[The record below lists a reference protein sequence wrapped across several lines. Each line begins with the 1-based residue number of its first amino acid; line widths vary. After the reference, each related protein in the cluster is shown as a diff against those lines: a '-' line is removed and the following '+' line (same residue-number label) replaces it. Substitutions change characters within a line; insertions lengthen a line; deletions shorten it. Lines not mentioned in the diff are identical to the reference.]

1 MKKNILWIG
10 IFFLF
15 LLLASCATIKKDTSY
30 TIIYHTQDDKI
41 ETKSYYENTKLTEQM
56 LPNDLTKEG
65 FIPEKWYLDENYETV
80 VVFPYTVIK
89 NEDFYLKWI
98 PDESIIQD
106 KVTIQLIIDS
116 NTTEQSIIKGSS
128 FTKPTDPKAK
138 EGYTFKGWST
148 SKDSYQAYDFTKIV
162 TDNMTLYAY
171 YEPKSYSVQYIV
183 DNKPY
188 FTDTIEHNHT
198 VTEITKPELAQH
210 SFDGWYI
217 DATYETKFNFNT
229 PITQETKLYGR
240 FIEITS
246 EPVQI
251 TLHIEDTTSTSTVL
265 HGQTLAKP
273 TDPKAK
279 EGYTFKGWSTSK
291 DSYQA
296 YDFTKA
302 VISPFDLYAYYEINT
317 YKVEFFIDNKSYTTQ
332 TIEYQK
338 TASKPADPTDLNNQ
352 KVDGWYTDKE
362 CQSKFDFTTKITSSI
377 SLYAK
382 LVNLASYT
390 VTFEVNGKTYQT
402 IPVAENGLVSK
413 PADPTLDKM
422 NFVGWLDENNE
433 IFNFDTKITNNIVLT
448 AKFEETKLNVKT
460 FSSSAEAILIEI
472 EKVAS
477 VPLSNYHFSYKL
489 AKDANYTLVDSQ
501 LVQELSTSIRCDI
514 VGLTAGSYSVKATV
528 SAAEEMSITKSIQ
541 VTAYDR
547 SGYAHFNA
555 TTGIG
560 AYNDDGT
567 LKSNALVV
575 YVTNETKNTV
585 TASIGGKTYTGLA
598 AILKAQADSNIPLDL
613 RIIGKITTNQWAPKD
628 VAPRLTDNSNL
639 QKDTFWVNDFE
650 TKYGDNLVGL
660 TVKYMDKYTQK
671 SYTYTT
677 TAKGLSSAKEGNTGK
692 KETTYN
698 GSKYPDIKGKK
709 VYDDDSYWN
718 MLDISNVSNVTIEG
732 IGSTA
737 EFFQWGITW
746 SNCNSIEV
754 RNITFT
760 DNTEDACSFQGDDKD
775 PTKCGRYW
783 IHHNVFNRGK
793 NNWDVSGERDKS
805 YGDGSTDFKG
815 CYGITSC
822 YNVFNNCKKTG
833 LVGGGDTVLTKDVT
847 FHHNYYNT
855 VGSRLPLGRQ
865 ANMHFYNNY
874 YYKCSTC
881 QDIRANA
888 FVFSENNYFDGCTN
902 AQLVTTNS
910 TYAGTVIKSYQDY
923 FTGGKTQSTKVTD
936 RTQTLN
942 GNCKPDG
949 STNYTNFDT
958 NETLFYYDSVNKRSN
973 VAVLTNTSDVPTF
986 TVSHAGVLKEGYDPS
1001 AQPSTPVDPTPTPEE
1016 PASWVEQLNETFTS
1030 TQTITQVDAEPTSAG
1045 LYYRYALTKSG
1056 VTTSTA
1062 DSTTNNMNI
1071 SNGALNIV
1079 DTSDTDTTFGYYMFN
1094 ETYQSGKVRIT
1105 LDFLPQTA
1113 NGKWT
1118 MIHFLDGSTNI
1129 GIRSNDT
1136 KVLGYSYNGT
1146 DVAVQNQPYTA
1157 GKTYTVVLTI
1167 DFDNQSASISINGT
1181 TKVISGYTPTS
1192 LKGIMF
1198 QTASAS
1204 RSFSIDN
1211 LKIETAK

>member
-1 MKKNILWIG
+1 MKKNILFIG
-10 IFFLF
+10 IFVLFLF
-15 LLLASCATIKKDTSY
+15 LASCATIKNETNY
-30 TIIYHTQDDKI
+30 TITYHTQDTSTI
-41 ETKSYYENTKLTEQM
+41 TESYKENTKLTEAM
-56 LPNDLTKEG
+56 LPSNLTKEG
-65 FIPEKWYLDENYETV
+65 FKPEKWYLDQNYEIV
-80 VVFPYTVIK
+80 VTFPYSVVK

-98 PDESIIQD
+98 PDESLNQE
-106 KVTIQLIIDS
+106 KVKIQLIIDT
-116 NTTEQSIIKGSS
+116 NTTEQSIVKGSI
-128 FTKPTDPKAK
+128 FTKPTDPKEKDGYTFKGWSTNKDSYQAYDFTKIVNENMTLYAYYEIKSYSVQYIVDNKLHFEEAIDYNQTATEIAKPELAQHSFDGWYQDATYETKFNFSTPITKETKIYGRFIEITSEPIQITLHIEDTTSTSQVLYGQTLTEPNKPKEK

-148 SKDSYQAYDFTKIV
+148 SKDSYKAYDFTKVV
-162 TDNMTLYAY
+162 TA
-171 YEPKSYSVQYIV
+171 
-183 DNKPY
+183 
-188 FTDTIEHNHT
+188 
-198 VTEITKPELAQH
+198 
-210 SFDGWYI
+210 
-217 DATYETKFNFNT
+217 
-229 PITQETKLYGR
+229 
-240 FIEITS
+240 
-246 EPVQI
+246 
-251 TLHIEDTTSTSTVL
+251 
-265 HGQTLAKP
+265 
-273 TDPKAK
+273 
-279 EGYTFKGWSTSK
+279 
-291 DSYQA
+291 
-296 YDFTKA
+296 
-302 VISPFDLYAYYEINT
+302 PFDLYAYYEINT
-317 YKVEFFIDNKSYTTQ
+317 YKVEFLINDKSYTIQ

-338 TASKPADPTDLNNQ
+338 TASKPADPIDLNNQ
-352 KVDGWYTDKE
+352 KVEGWYTDKE
-362 CQSKFDFTTKITSSI
+362 YKFKFDFTTKITSNLT
-377 SLYAK
+377 LYAK
-382 LVNLASYT
+382 LGNLASYT
-390 VTFEVNGKTYQT
+390 VAFEVNGKSYQT
-402 IPVAENGLVSK
+402 ITVAENGTVSK

-433 IFNFDTKITNNIVLT
+433 IFNFNTKITKNIVLT
-448 AKFEETKLNVKT
+448 AKFEETQLNVKT
-460 FSSSAEAILIEI
+460 FSSSAEAILMEI
-472 EKVAS
+472 EKVAG
-477 VPLSNYHFSYKL
+477 VPLANYHFSYKL
-489 AKDANYTLVDSQ
+489 ENDTTYTPVDSQ
-501 LVQELSTSIRCDI
+501 LIQELSTSIRCDI
-514 VGLTAGSYSVKATV
+514 IGLTAGSYFVKATV
-528 SAAEEMSITKSIQ
+528 SAAEEKSITKSIK

-555 TTGIG
+555 TAGIG
-560 AYNDDGT
+560 AYNNDGT

-598 AILKAQADSNIPLDL
+598 AILKAQTNSNVPLDI

-628 VAPRLTDNSNL
+628 VAPRLADNSNL
-639 QKDTFWVNDFE
+639 TDTFWVNDFE
-650 TKYGDNLVGL
+650 TQYGDNLAGL
-660 TVKYMDKYTQK
+660 TVKYMDKYTKK

-677 TAKGLSSAKEGNTGK
+677 TAKGLSSPKEGSTSQK
-692 KETTYN
+692 VTTYN
-698 GSKYPDIKGKK
+698 GSKYTDIKGKK

-833 LVGGGDTVLTKDVT
+833 LVGSGDTVLTKDVT
-847 FHHNYYNT
+847 FHHNYYNQ

-888 FVFSENNYFDGCTN
+888 FVFSENNYFDGCTK
-902 AQLVTTNS
+902 AQLVNS
-910 TYAGTVIKSYQDY
+910 SYPDTVIKSYQDY
-923 FTGGKTQSTKVTD
+923 FTGGQTQSTKVTD
-936 RTQTLN
+936 RTQSLS

-958 NETLFYYDSVNKRSN
+958 NETQFYYDSVNQRSN
-973 VAVLTNTSDVPTF
+973 VAVLTDTSDVPTY
-986 TVSHAGVLKEGYDPS
+986 TKSHAGVLKEGYDPS
-1001 AQPSTPVDPTPTPEE
+1001 AQPTTPVDPTPTPEE
-1016 PASWVEQLNETFTS
+1016 PANWVEQLNETFAT
-1030 TQTITQVDAEPTSAG
+1030 TQTITKITTEPTSAG
-1045 LYYRYALTKSG
+1045 WYYRYALTKSG

-1062 DSTTNNMNI
+1062 DDTTNNMNV
-1071 SNGALNIV
+1071 SNGTLNIV
-1079 DTSDTDTTFGYYMFN
+1079 DTSTTDTTYGYYMFD
-1094 ETYQSGKVRIT
+1094 EPYQSGKVRIT
-1105 LDFLPQTA
+1105 LDFLPITA

-1118 MIHFLDGSTNI
+1118 MIHFLDGNKNI
-1129 GIRSNDT
+1129 GIRSNTD
-1136 KVLGYSYNGT
+1136 KYLGYTIDGGT
-1146 DVAVQNQPYTA
+1146 TDTPMQNQAYTA
-1157 GKTYTVVLTI
+1157 NTTYTIVLTI
-1167 DFDNQSASISINGT
+1167 DFDNPSASISINGT
-1181 TKVISGYTPTS
+1181 TKTISGYTPTS

-1204 RSFSIDN
+1204 RSFAIDN